1 MRKSAKEKMLN
12 KLDRFRETN
21 SSIDRFAY
29 VNCKSDYLKLR
40 SRKELE
46 YKQLNINKLNNV
58 KNNSDWWKLAKSLK
72 TNEFKI
78 GSNLNCLITFMGIF
92 LLYFL
97 KIVFVFQFFGACH
110 WL

>member
-78 GSNLNCLITFMGIF
+78 GSNLNAYHFYGYFSEIV
-92 LLYFL
+92 FL
-97 KIVFVFQFFGACH
+97 KIVFVFQIVGACN
-110 WL
+110 